1 MTILNIRAELKK
13 ESVTREQAKEYLK
26 QAVSQGDKSLQK
38 DLNRYL
44 RNTKEPVSGRDYD
57 VIATPVF
64 DSKNDLKTNMQTL
77 FQSASSGEF
86 NYKTIE
92 ISIKM
97 LALYHG
103 KIEDIVDDKFKVN
116 VYLPDNNRDI
126 KK

>member
-13 ESVTREQAKEYLK
+13 ETVTREQAKEYLK
-26 QAVSQGDKSLQK
+26 QAIAQGDKSLQK

-44 RNTKEPVSGRDYD
+44 RNTKEPVSGMDYD
-57 VIATPVF
+57 AIATPVF

-77 FQSASSGEF
+77 FQAASKGKY

-103 KIEDIVDDKFKVN
+103 KVDDIVDDKFKVN